1 MNLNSFA
8 PHPIHIHL
16 INYQIQK
23 QWSLRMITAEVSY
36 YQVDF
41 YLKLAE
47 WNAKCQAA
55 NPELKNF
62 GHLQE
67 KWRKG
72 KPITE

>member
-1 MNLNSFA
+1 
-8 PHPIHIHL
+8 
-16 INYQIQK
+16 
-23 QWSLRMITAEVSY
+23 MITAEVSY